1 MLSPLRYNE
10 ARRCAF
16 KSFFF
21 GMLRDLTGRSEESL
35 ELPDGARLE
44 TVFDH
49 YASQFPRLR
58 EMASSIVLARN
69 QEFAG
74 PEAVLGDGDEVAL
87 MPPVSGGSQDAGPGP
102 NGASAPGKSSPWLAS
117 SEDERGFYA
126 LTKDPIDVEQLRRR
140 VITAADGAII
150 AFEGVVRGHSDG
162 RRTRF
167 LDYDCYVPLALRK
180 MQEIGREI
188 LGKHP
193 VGRIAMV
200 HRLGRLEISEA
211 SVAIVVSS
219 AHRRPA
225 YEASLEAISRLK
237 KLVPVWK
244 KEYFEDGEVWVEGEW
259 ETGVPRTAGDRPA

>member
-1 MLSPLRYNE
+1 MRIQVL
-10 ARRCAF
+10 
-16 KSFFF
+16 FF

-69 QEFAG
+69 QEFAR
-74 PEAVLGDGDEVAL
+74 PDVLLGDGDEVAL
-87 MPPVSGGSQDAGPGP
+87 MPPVSGGSQGAAQAGP
-102 NGASAPGKSSPWLAS
+102 NGAAAASDKSSPWLAS

-126 LTKDPIDVEQLRRR
+126 LTNDPIDVADLKRR
-140 VITAADGAII
+140 VLTAADGAVI
-150 AFEGVVRGHSDG
+150 AFEGVVRNHSDG

-180 MQEIGREI
+180 MQEIGRDI
-188 LGKHP
+188 LDTHR

-225 YEASLEAISRLK
+225 YEASLEAINRLK

-259 ETGVPRTAGDRPA
+259 ESSVPRTAGERPA

>member
-1 MLSPLRYNE
+1 MRIHVL
-10 ARRCAF
+10 
-16 KSFFF
+16 FF
-21 GMLRDLTGRSEESL
+21 GMLRDLTGCSEESL
-35 ELPDGARLE
+35 DLPDGARLE

-87 MPPVSGGSQDAGPGP
+87 MPPVSGGSGPNTKAAP
-102 NGASAPGKSSPWLAS
+102 NGASAALENSSPWLAS

-126 LTKDPIDVEQLRRR
+126 LTNDPIDVEGLKRR
-140 VITAADGAII
+140 VLTPADGAVI
-150 AFEGVVRGHSDG
+150 AFEGVVRNHSNG

-180 MQEIGREI
+180 MQEIGRDI
-188 LGKHP
+188 LDKHP
-193 VGRIAMV
+193 IGRIAMV

-211 SVAIVVSS
+211 SVAIVLSS

-225 YEASLEAISRLK
+225 YEASLEAINRLK
-237 KLVPVWK
+237 RLVPVWK
-244 KEYFEDGEVWVEGEW
+244 KEYFQDGEVWVAGQW
-259 ETGVPRTAGDRPA
+259 EAGVPRSAR

>member
-1 MLSPLRYNE
+1 MHIQVL
-10 ARRCAF
+10 
-16 KSFFF
+16 FF

-69 QEFAG
+69 QEFAR
-74 PEAVLGDGDEVAL
+74 PDVLLGDGDEVAL
-87 MPPVSGGSQDAGPGP
+87 MPPVSGGSRADAEPGP
-102 NGASAPGKSSPWLAS
+102 NGASAPDKSSPWLAS

-126 LTKDPIDVEQLRRR
+126 LTNDPIDVEGLKQR

-167 LDYDCYVPLALRK
+167 LDYECYVPLALRK
-180 MQEIGREI
+180 MREIGRHI
-188 LGKHP
+188 LDKHP
-193 VGRIAMV
+193 IGRIAMV

-225 YEASLEAISRLK
+225 YDASLEAINRLK

-259 ETGVPRTAGDRPA
+259 EAGVSRTAGDRPA

>member
-1 MLSPLRYNE
+1 MRIQVL
-10 ARRCAF
+10 
-16 KSFFF
+16 FF

-58 EMASSIVLARN
+58 EMANSIVLARN
-69 QEFAG
+69 QEFAR
-74 PEAVLGDGDEVAL
+74 PDVLLGDGDEVAL
-87 MPPVSGGSQDAGPGP
+87 MPPVSGGSQGAAQAGP
-102 NGASAPGKSSPWLAS
+102 NGAAAASDKSSPWLAS

-126 LTKDPIDVEQLRRR
+126 LTNDPIDVADLKRR
-140 VITAADGAII
+140 VLTAADGAVI
-150 AFEGVVRGHSDG
+150 AFEGVVRNHSDG

-180 MQEIGREI
+180 MQEIGRDI
-188 LGKHP
+188 LDTHP

-211 SVAIVVSS
+211 SVAIGVSS

-225 YEASLEAISRLK
+225 YDASLEAINRLK